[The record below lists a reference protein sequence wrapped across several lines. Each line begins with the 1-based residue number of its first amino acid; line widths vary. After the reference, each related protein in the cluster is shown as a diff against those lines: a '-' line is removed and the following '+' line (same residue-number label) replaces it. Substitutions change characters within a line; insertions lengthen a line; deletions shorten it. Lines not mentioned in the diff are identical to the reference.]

1 MLKRYL
7 LAPGPTPV
15 PPEVLLAMAKP
26 VIHHRAPEFAQLF
39 GEVRADL
46 KWLFQTRNDVLILAA
61 SGTGGMEG
69 SVANFLSPGERALVV
84 NGGKFGERW
93 GKICKT
99 FGVQV
104 TELKVEWGQSVDPQA
119 VADALKKDP
128 SIKAVYVQASE
139 TSTGVAHDVKRLAEV
154 TKSREGTILVV
165 DAITALGVFDIK
177 TDAWGLDVVVTGSQK
192 ALMLPPGLAFVSV
205 SEKAWQMADKAKNGA
220 FYFDFKKERESQIK
234 NQTAYTPAVSM
245 ILGLQEVLRMLKAEG
260 LDAVFARQARLAH
273 AMREG
278 VRAAGLSLFPKQSPS
293 DALTAI
299 VAPEGVDGQAIYKN
313 LRAQYGI
320 TAAGG
325 QDHLKGKIFR
335 VSHMGYM
342 DTFDVITALAAIEM
356 VVKGLGYPMKLGSG
370 VAKAQELLM
379 VRTVTSDG

>member
-15 PPEVLLAMAKP
+15 PPEVLLAMARP
-26 VIHHRAPEFAQLF
+26 IIHHRAPEFDKLF
-39 GEVRADL
+39 AEVRDGL
-46 KWLFQTRNDVLILAA
+46 KWLFQTKNDVLMLAA

-69 SVANFLSPGERALVV
+69 AVSNFLSPGDKALTI

-93 GKICKT
+93 GKLCKT

-104 TELKVEWGQSVDPQA
+104 TELKVEWGRAVDPQA
-119 VADALKKDP
+119 VADALRKDP

-139 TSTGVAHDVKRLAEV
+139 TSTGVAHDVKAIAQIL
-154 TKSREGTILVV
+154 KGYPDTILVV

-177 TDAWGLDVVVTGSQK
+177 TDGWGLDVVVTGSQK

-205 SEKAWQMADKAKNGA
+205 SDKAWQLAEKAKNCS
-220 FYFDFKKERESQIK
+220 FYFNLKKERENQQK
-234 NQTAYTPAVSM
+234 NQTAYTPAVSL
-245 ILGLQEVLRMLKAEG
+245 IIGLQEVLKMLKAEG
-260 LDAVFARQARLAH
+260 LEALFSRQANLAK

-278 VRAAGLSLFPKQSPS
+278 MKAAGLALFPKESPS
-293 DALTAI
+293 DALTA
-299 VAPEGVDGQAIYKN
+299 VSAPDGVDGQAVYKN
-313 LRAQYGI
+313 LRVQYGI

-335 VSHMGYM
+335 LSHMGYM
-342 DTFDVITALAAIEM
+342 DRFDVITAVAATEM
-356 VVKGLGYPMKLGSG
+356 VLKGLGHPIKLGSG
-370 VAKAQELLM
+370 VAKAQEILM
-379 VRTVTSDG
+379 AT

>member
-15 PPEVLLAMAKP
+15 PPEVLLAMARP
-26 VIHHRAPEFAQLF
+26 IIHHRAPEFAQLF
-39 GEVRADL
+39 GEVREDL
-46 KWLFQTRNDVLILAA
+46 KWLFQTRHDVLILAA

-69 SVANFLSPGERALVV
+69 SVSNFLSPGDKALCV

-93 GKICKT
+93 GKLCKT
-99 FGVQV
+99 FGAQAI
-104 TELKVEWGQSVDPQA
+104 ELKVEWGRAVDPQA
-119 VADALKKDP
+119 VAEALKKDP

-139 TSTGVAHDVKRLAEV
+139 TSTGVAHNVKAIAEV
-154 TKSREGTILVV
+154 VKPYDGTILVV
-165 DAITALGVFDIK
+165 DAITALGVFDIQ
-177 TDAWGLDVVVTGSQK
+177 TDAWGIDVVVTGSQK

-205 SEKAWQMADKAKNGA
+205 SEKAWQLAEKAKNGA
-220 FYFDFKKERESQIK
+220 FYFNFKKERESQIK
-234 NQTAYTPAVSM
+234 NQTAYTPAVSL
-245 ILGLQEVLRMLKAEG
+245 IVGLQEVLRMLKAEG
-260 LDAVFARQARLAH
+260 LEAVFARQAALAR

-278 VRAAGLSLFPKQSPS
+278 VKAAGLGLFPKESPS

-299 VAPEGVDGQAIYKN
+299 CAPEGVDGQAVYKN
-313 LRAQYGI
+313 LRVQYGM

-335 VSHMGYM
+335 ISHMGYM
-342 DTFDVITALAAIEM
+342 DSFDVITALAAMEM
-356 VVKGLGYPMKLGSG
+356 TLKGLGHPVKLGSG

-379 VRTVTSDG
+379 AKA

>member
-15 PPEVLLAMAKP
+15 PPEVLLAMARP
-26 VIHHRAPEFAQLF
+26 MIHHRAPEFDKLF
-39 GEVRADL
+39 GEVREDL

-69 SVANFLSPGERALVV
+69 SVSNFLSPGDKALTV

-93 GKICKT
+93 TKLCKA
-99 FGVQV
+99 FGAQV
-104 TELKVEWGQSVDPQA
+104 TELKVEWGHAVDPQA

-139 TSTGVAHDVKRLAEV
+139 TSTAVAHDVKALADIVKGYE
-154 TKSREGTILVV
+154 ETILVV
-165 DAITALGVFDIK
+165 DAITALGVLDLK
-177 TDAWGLDVVVTGSQK
+177 TDAWGLDVVITGSQK
-192 ALMLPPGLAFVSV
+192 ALMLPPGLAFASV
-205 SEKAWQMADKAKNGA
+205 SEKAWRLAEKAKNAA
-220 FYFDFKKERESQIK
+220 FYFNFKRERE
-234 NQTAYTPAVSM
+234 NQQKSTTAYTPAVSL
-245 ILGLQEVLRMLKAEG
+245 ILGLKEVMNMLKAEG
-260 LDAVFARQARLAH
+260 LEAVFARHAMLAT

-278 VRAAGLSLFPKQSPS
+278 VKAAGLAIFPQERPS

-299 VAPEGVDGQAIYKN
+299 VAPQGVDGQAVYKN
-313 LRAQYGI
+313 LRTQYGM

-335 VSHMGYM
+335 ISHMGYI
-342 DTFDVITALAAIEM
+342 DSFDVITALAAVEM
-356 VVKGLGYPMKLGSG
+356 VIKGLGYPMKLGSG
-370 VAKAQELLM
+370 VAKAQEIIM
-379 VRTVTSDG
+379 GKS

>member
-15 PPEVLLAMAKP
+15 PPEVLLAMARP
-26 VIHHRAPEFAQLF
+26 MIHHRAPEFDKLF
-39 GEVRADL
+39 AEVRDGL
-46 KWLFQTRNDVLILAA
+46 KWLFQTKNDVLMLAA

-69 SVANFLSPGERALVV
+69 SVSNFLSPGDKALTI

-93 GKICKT
+93 TKLCKT
-99 FGVQV
+99 FGAQV
-104 TELKVEWGQSVDPQA
+104 TEIKVEWGHTVNPQMI
-119 VADALKKDP
+119 ADALKKDP
-128 SIKAVYVQASE
+128 GIKAVYVQASE
-139 TSTGVAHDVKRLAEV
+139 TSTGVAHDVKTLAQIV
-154 TKSREGTILVV
+154 KAHGDTILVV

-177 TDAWGLDVVVTGSQK
+177 TDDWGIDVLITGSQK

-205 SEKAWQMADKAKNGA
+205 SDKAWQLADKAKNAA
-220 FYFDFKKERESQIK
+220 FYFNFKKERENQQK
-234 NQTAYTPAVSM
+234 NQTAFTPAVSL
-245 ILGLQEVLRMLKAEG
+245 IIGLQEVLKMLKADG
-260 LDAVFARQARLAH
+260 LDAVFSRQAVMAH

-278 VRAAGLSLFPKQSPS
+278 VKAAGLALFPKESPS
-293 DALTAI
+293 DALTA
-299 VAPEGVDGQAIYKN
+299 VSAPEGVDGQAVYKN
-313 LRAQYGI
+313 LRVQYGI

-342 DTFDVITALAAIEM
+342 DRFDVITAVAAIEM
-356 VVKGLGYPMKLGSG
+356 VLKGLGHPVKLGSG

-379 VRTVTSDG
+379 AK

>member
-15 PPEVLLAMAKP
+15 PPEILLTMANP
-26 VIHHRAPEFAQLF
+26 IIHHRAPEFAQLF
-39 GEVRADL
+39 NAVREDL
-46 KWLFQTRNDVLILAA
+46 KWLFQTRNDVLILAC

-69 SVANFLSPGERALVV
+69 AVANFLSPGDKALVV

-93 GKICKT
+93 TKLCKT
-99 FGVQV
+99 FGIQV
-104 TELKVEWGQSVDPQA
+104 LEIKVEWGHTVDPQT

-139 TSTGVAHDVKRLAEV
+139 TSTGVAHD
-154 TKSREGTILVV
+154 TKSLAQIIKGYEGTILIV
-165 DAITALGVFDIK
+165 DAITALGVFDIQ
-177 TDAWGLDVVVTGSQK
+177 TDAWGIDVVVTGSQK

-205 SEKAWQMADKAKNGA
+205 SDKAWQMADKAKNSA
-220 FYFDFKKERESQIK
+220 FYFNFKKEREAQIK

-245 ILGLQEVLRMLKAEG
+245 ILGLQEVLRMLKTEG
-260 LDAVFARQARLAH
+260 LEAVFARHKRLAQ
-273 AMREG
+273 AMRGG
-278 VRAAGLSLFPKQSPS
+278 VEAAGLSLFPKGTPS

-299 VAPEGVDGQAIYKN
+299 SAPTGVDGQAIYKN
-313 LRAQYGI
+313 LRVQYGI

-325 QDHLKGKIFR
+325 QDHLKGQIFR

-342 DTFDVITALAAIEM
+342 DTFDVIMTLAAIEM
-356 VVKGLGYPMKLGSG
+356 VLKGLGYPIKLGSG
-370 VAKAQELLM
+370 VAKAQELLLA
-379 VRTVTSDG
+379 

>member
-15 PPEVLLAMAKP
+15 PPEVLLAMARP
-26 VIHHRAPEFAQLF
+26 MIHHRAPEFDRLF
-39 GEVRADL
+39 AEVREGL
-46 KWLFQTRNDVLILAA
+46 KWLFQTRNDVLMLAA

-69 SVANFLSPGERALVV
+69 AVANFLSAGDKALCI

-93 GKICKT
+93 TKLCKT
-99 FGVQV
+99 FGAQV
-104 TELKVEWGQSVDPQA
+104 TELKVEWGRAVDPQA

-139 TSTGVAHDVKRLAEV
+139 TSTGVAHDVKTLARIVKEY
-154 TKSREGTILVV
+154 EGTILVV
-165 DAITALGVFDIK
+165 DAITALGVFDLR
-177 TDAWGLDVVVTGSQK
+177 TDEWEIDVVVTGSQK

-205 SEKAWQMADKAKNGA
+205 SDKAWQMAEKAKNMS
-220 FYFDFKKERESQIK
+220 FYFNLRRERDNQQK
-234 NQTAYTPAVSM
+234 NQTAYTPAVSL
-245 ILGLQEVLRMLKAEG
+245 IIGLQEVLKMLKAEG
-260 LDAVFARQARLAH
+260 LESVFARQSTLAR

-278 VRAAGLSLFPKQSPS
+278 VKAAGLSLFPKESPS

-299 VAPEGVDGQAIYKN
+299 SAPEGVDGQAVYKN
-313 LRAQYGI
+313 LRLQYGI

-342 DTFDVITALAAIEM
+342 DTFDVIGAVAAIEM
-356 VVKGLGYPMKLGSG
+356 VLKGLGHPVKLGSG
-370 VAKAQELLM
+370 VSKAQELLM
-379 VRTVTSDG
+379 AKA

>member
-15 PPEVLLAMAKP
+15 PPEVLLAMARP
-26 VIHHRAPEFAQLF
+26 MIHHRAPEFDKLF
-39 GEVRADL
+39 AEVRDGL
-46 KWLFQTRNDVLILAA
+46 KWLFQTKNDVLMLAA

-69 SVANFLSPGERALVV
+69 SVSNFLTPGDKALTV

-93 GKICKT
+93 TKLCKT
-99 FGVQV
+99 FGAQV
-104 TELKVEWGQSVDPQA
+104 TEIKVEWGHAVNPQM

-128 SIKAVYVQASE
+128 GIKAVYVQASE
-139 TSTGVAHDVKRLAEV
+139 TSTGVAHDVKTLARIVRAHED
-154 TKSREGTILVV
+154 TILVV

-177 TDAWGLDVVVTGSQK
+177 VDEWGIDVVITGSQK

-205 SEKAWQMADKAKNGA
+205 SEKAWQLADKAKNAA
-220 FYFDFKKERESQIK
+220 FYFNFKKERENQQK
-234 NQTAYTPAVSM
+234 NQTAFTPAVSL
-245 ILGLQEVLRMLKAEG
+245 IIGLQEVLKMLKAEG
-260 LDAVFARQARLAH
+260 LDAMFGRQAAMAH

-278 VRAAGLSLFPKQSPS
+278 VKAAGLALFPKESPS

-299 VAPEGVDGQAIYKN
+299 SAPDGVDGQAVYKN
-313 LRAQYGI
+313 LRVQYGI

-342 DTFDVITALAAIEM
+342 DRFDVITAVAAIEM
-356 VVKGLGYPMKLGSG
+356 VLKGLGHPVKLGSG

-379 VRTVTSDG
+379 AKP

>member
-15 PPEVLLAMAKP
+15 PPEVLLAMARP
-26 VIHHRAPEFAQLF
+26 MIHHRAPEFDKLF
-39 GEVRADL
+39 LEVRDGL
-46 KWLFQTRNDVLILAA
+46 KWLFQTKNDVLMLAA

-69 SVANFLSPGERALVV
+69 SVSNFLTPGDKALTV

-93 GKICKT
+93 TKLCKT
-99 FGVQV
+99 FGAQV
-104 TELKVEWGQSVDPQA
+104 TEIKVEWGHAVNPQM

-128 SIKAVYVQASE
+128 GIKAVYVQASE
-139 TSTGVAHDVKRLAEV
+139 TSTGVAHDIKTLARIVKAHED
-154 TKSREGTILVV
+154 TILVV

-177 TDAWGLDVVVTGSQK
+177 VDEWGIDVVITGSQK

-205 SEKAWQMADKAKNGA
+205 SEKAWQLADKAKNAA
-220 FYFDFKKERESQIK
+220 FYFNFKKERENQQK
-234 NQTAYTPAVSM
+234 NQTAFTPAVSL
-245 ILGLQEVLRMLKAEG
+245 IIGLQEVLKMLKAEG
-260 LDAVFARQARLAH
+260 LDAMFSRQAAMAH

-278 VRAAGLSLFPKQSPS
+278 VKAAGLALFPKESPS

-299 VAPEGVDGQAIYKN
+299 SAPDGVDGQTVYKN
-313 LRAQYGI
+313 LRVQYGI

-342 DTFDVITALAAIEM
+342 DRFDVITAVAAIEM
-356 VVKGLGYPMKLGSG
+356 VLKGLGYPVKLGSG

-379 VRTVTSDG
+379 AKP

>member
-15 PPEVLLAMAKP
+15 PPEVLLAMARP
-26 VIHHRAPEFAQLF
+26 IIHHRAPEFAQLF
-39 GEVRADL
+39 GEIREDL
-46 KWLFQTRNDVLILAA
+46 KWLFQTQNDVLILAA

-69 SVANFLSPGERALVV
+69 SVSNFLSPGDKALCV
-84 NGGKFGERW
+84 NAGKFGERW
-93 GKICKT
+93 GKLCKT

-104 TELKVEWGQSVDPQA
+104 TELKVEWGRAVDPQT

-128 SIKAVYVQASE
+128 SIKAVYIQASE
-139 TSTGVAHDVKRLAEV
+139 TSTGVAHNVKAIAEIV
-154 TKSREGTILVV
+154 KLYDGTILVV

-177 TDAWGLDVVVTGSQK
+177 TDAWGIDVVVTGSQK

-205 SEKAWQMADKAKNGA
+205 SDKAWQLAEKAKNGA
-220 FYFDFKKERESQIK
+220 FYFNFKKERESQIK
-234 NQTAYTPAVSM
+234 NQTAYTPAVSL
-245 ILGLQEVLRMLKAEG
+245 IVGLKEVLSMLKAEG
-260 LDAVFARQARLAH
+260 LDAVFARQAALAK

-278 VRAAGLSLFPKQSPS
+278 VKAAGLALFPKESPS

-299 VAPEGVDGQAIYKN
+299 SAPDGVDGQAVYKN
-313 LRAQYGI
+313 LRVQYGM

-335 VSHMGYM
+335 IAHMGYM
-342 DTFDVITALAAIEM
+342 DSFDVITALAAMEM
-356 VVKGLGYPMKLGSG
+356 VLKGLGYPVKLGSG
-370 VAKAQELLM
+370 VARAQELLM
-379 VRTVTSDG
+379 AKS

>member
-1 MLKRYL
+1 
-7 LAPGPTPV
+7 
-15 PPEVLLAMAKP
+15 MARP

-39 GEVRADL
+39 GEVREDL
-46 KWLFQTRNDVLILAA
+46 KWLYQTRNDVLVLAA

-69 SVANFLSPGERALVV
+69 AVANFLSPGDKALVV

-93 GKICKT
+93 GEICKA

-104 TELKVEWGQSVDPQA
+104 VELKVEWGHAVDPQA

-139 TSTGVAHDVKRLAEV
+139 TSTGVAHDTKALGEV
-154 TKSREGTILVV
+154 VRVREGTILVV
-165 DAITALGVFDIK
+165 DAITALGVFDLP
-177 TDAWGLDVVVTGSQK
+177 TDAWGLDVVVGGSQK

-205 SEKAWQMADKAKNGA
+205 SEKAWGMAEKAKNGA
-220 FYFDFKKERESQIK
+220 FYFNYKKEREAQIK

-260 LDAVFARQARLAH
+260 LPAIFSRQTRLAQ

-278 VRAAGLSLFPKQSPS
+278 VKAAGLSLFPKQSPS

-299 VAPEGVDGQAIYKN
+299 SAPDGIDGQAIYRN
-313 LRAQYGI
+313 LRVQYGI

-356 VVKGLGYPMKLGSG
+356 VLKGLGHPVRLGSG

-379 VRTVTSDG
+379 VKS

>member
-15 PPEVLLAMAKP
+15 PPEVLLAMARP
-26 VIHHRAPEFAQLF
+26 MIHHRAPEFDKLF
-39 GEVRADL
+39 AEVRDGL
-46 KWLFQTRNDVLILAA
+46 KWLFQTKNDVLILAA

-69 SVANFLSPGERALVV
+69 SVSNFLSPGDKALTI

-93 GKICKT
+93 TKLCKT
-99 FGVQV
+99 FGAQV
-104 TELKVEWGQSVDPQA
+104 TEIKVEWGHAVNPQL

-128 SIKAVYVQASE
+128 GIKAVYVQASE
-139 TSTGVAHDVKRLAEV
+139 TSTGVAHDVKTLAQIV
-154 TKSREGTILVV
+154 KAHGDTILVV

-177 TDAWGLDVVVTGSQK
+177 MDVWGIDVLITGSQK

-205 SEKAWQMADKAKNGA
+205 SDKAWQLAEKAKNAA
-220 FYFDFKKERESQIK
+220 FYFNFKKERENQQK
-234 NQTAYTPAVSM
+234 NQTAYTPAVSL
-245 ILGLQEVLRMLKAEG
+245 IIGLQEVIKMFKAEG
-260 LDAVFARQARLAH
+260 LDAVFGRQAAMAH

-278 VRAAGLSLFPKQSPS
+278 IKAAGLALFPKESPS

-299 VAPEGVDGQAIYKN
+299 SAPEGVDGQAVYKN
-313 LRAQYGI
+313 LRVQYGI

-342 DTFDVITALAAIEM
+342 DRFDVITAVAAIEM
-356 VVKGLGYPMKLGSG
+356 VLKGLGHPVKLGSG

-379 VRTVTSDG
+379 AKS

>member
-1 MLKRYL
+1 MKRYL

-15 PPEVLLAMAKP
+15 PPEVLLAMARP
-26 VIHHRAPEFAQLF
+26 VIHHRAPEFAELF
-39 GEVRADL
+39 GQVREGL
-46 KWLFQTRNDVLILAA
+46 KWIFQTSNDVLILAS

-69 SVANFLSPGERALVV
+69 AVANFLSPGDKALVV

-93 GKICKT
+93 GKLCKT

-104 TELKVEWGQSVDPQA
+104 VEIKVEWGQAVDPQA
-119 VADALKKDP
+119 VAEALKKDP

-139 TSTGVAHDVKRLAEV
+139 TSTGVAHDTKALAEV
-154 TKSREGTILVV
+154 VKSHEGTILVV

-192 ALMLPPGLAFVSV
+192 AFMLPPGLAFVSV

-220 FYFDFKKERESQIK
+220 FYFNFKRERDAQVK

-245 ILGLQEVLRMLKAEG
+245 ILGLQEVLRMMKAEG
-260 LDAVFARQARLAH
+260 LEPLFARQGRLAH

-278 VRAAGLSLFPKQSPS
+278 VMAAGLSLFPKERPS
-293 DALTAI
+293 DALTA
-299 VAPEGVDGQAIYKN
+299 VSAPQGVDGQAIYKN
-313 LRAQYGI
+313 LRVQYGI

-342 DTFDVITALAAIEM
+342 DTFDVITAVAAIEM
-356 VVKGLGYPMKLGSG
+356 VLKGLGHSVKLGSG
-370 VAKAQELLM
+370 VARAQELLM
-379 VRTVTSDG
+379 AKA